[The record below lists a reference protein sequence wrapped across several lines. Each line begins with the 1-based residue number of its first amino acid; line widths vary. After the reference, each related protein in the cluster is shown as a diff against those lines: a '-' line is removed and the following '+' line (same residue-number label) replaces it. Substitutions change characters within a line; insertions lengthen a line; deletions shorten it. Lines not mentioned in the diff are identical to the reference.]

1 MIVHGRFLQH
11 LVEFI
16 AILHLSIQGHFL
28 CNAVC
33 MESEAEALLQFKG
46 GLNDLTNRL
55 SSWERGEDC
64 CQWNGVGCNTSTG
77 HVISLD
83 LFCANS
89 LHKLQGHLSS
99 SLLELPYLS
108 SLNLSGNDFMQSQV
122 PSFLGTMRSLKH
134 LDLSNANFKGN
145 LPKETLGNLSHL
157 ESLNLSG
164 NDYSLQVNNL
174 KWLRGLSSLKTL
186 DLSGVVLGSSTA
198 NDWFLDISMLLSLV
212 TLRLSGCQLHKL
224 PPSSEV
230 NFDSLITL
238 DLSFN
243 YFGDTI
249 PDWLFENCH
258 NLQHLNLSHNHFR
271 GPIPDSVGR
280 LMSLVTLDLS
290 NNQLIGSIPSTL
302 GNGHT
307 QNPLLK
313 ELHLSNNQLNG
324 SLDGSLERSLGQL
337 SQLVV
342 LKLAWNK
349 LEGNITSA
357 HLANFNNL
365 KVLDLSF
372 NSIRMNRF
380 EQKEKRITLH
390 VSKNWIPP
398 FQLETIGLGFCELG
412 PQFPMWIQTQKNFSY
427 VDISDAGIFDIV
439 PDWFW
444 DFSPTIEYMNLSS
457 NELRG
462 CEHDFSQKFK
472 LETLDLS
479 NNNFSCPLPRLPP
492 NLRTLNLATNSFHG
506 NISRVCEM
514 LGVNNSLGF
523 LDLSSNKLSGN
534 IPNCWSYGGNM
545 IILNLGKNTFS
556 GPIPDSLGSL
566 TSLHILSMQE
576 NNLYGK
582 IPDSLK
588 NLQVVTILDLGGNR
602 LSGPIPYW
610 IGGEMHILKS
620 LILRNNYFEENIPI
634 TLCMLKSLKILDL
647 SGNKLTGAIP
657 PCVFEAMA
665 TEESLND
672 FSYMEYQTIKGSLSM
687 YQFRSSP
694 WFLNALDLSSNLLTE
709 EIPLQITELVVL
721 VALNLSRNQLVGSIP
736 YGIGEMR
743 YLEFLDFSRNHLSC
757 VIPSSMLR
765 LHFLSALNLSYN
777 NLSGKIPHGFQ
788 FDTFDVSSYE
798 GNPDLCGNPL
808 IQECSTNIS
817 FEDMHCIDS
826 EGSNNRER
834 ENDEHEDNV
843 GTNAFY
849 ISMVIGFITGF
860 WVFWGSLFLIT
871 PWRYAYFR
879 FLSSTHDWIYCCRI
893 NR

>member
-64 CQWNGVGCNTSTG
+64 CQWNGAGCNTSTG

-83 LFCANS
+83 LFSANS

-122 PSFLGTMRSLKH
+122 PSFIGTMRSLKH

-249 PDWLFENCH
+249 PDWLFENCP
-258 NLQHLNLSHNHFR
+258 NLQHLNLKNNELQ
-271 GPIPDSVGR
+271 GPIPDSIGR
-280 LMSLVTLDLS
+280 LLSLVTLDLS
-290 NNQLIGSIPSTL
+290 NNQLIGSIPSKL
-302 GNGHT
+302 GIGHA

-324 SLDGSLERSLGQL
+324 SLERSLGQL

-342 LKLAWNK
+342 LELAWNK

-372 NSIRMNRF
+372 NSITMNER
-380 EQKEKRITLH
+380 KEKSITVH

-412 PQFPMWIQTQKNFSY
+412 PQFPKWIQTQKNFSY
-427 VDISDAGIFDIV
+427 VDMSDAGIFDSV

-444 DFSPTIEYMNLSS
+444 DLSTITEYMNLSY
-457 NELRG
+457 NHLRG
-462 CEHDFSQKFK
+462 CAHDFSQKIK
-472 LETLDLS
+472 LERLDLS
-479 NNNFSCPLPRLPP
+479 NNNFSCPLPHLPP
-492 NLRTLNLATNSFHG
+492 NIRILNLATNSFYG
-506 NISRVCEM
+506 NISGVCDM
-514 LGVNNSLGF
+514 LGVNNSLGV
-523 LDLSSNKLSGN
+523 LDLSTNNLSGN
-534 IPNCWSYGGNM
+534 IPNCWTHGKNM
-545 IILNLGKNTFS
+545 IILNLENNSFS
-556 GPIPDSLGSL
+556 GSIPDSLGSL
-566 TSLHILSMQE
+566 TSLHTLSM
-576 NNLYGK
+576 
-582 IPDSLK
+582 
-588 NLQVVTILDLGGNR
+588 NR
-602 LSGPIPYW
+602 
-610 IGGEMHILKS
+610 
-620 LILRNNYFEENIPI
+620 
-634 TLCMLKSLKILDL
+634 
-647 SGNKLTGAIP
+647 
-657 PCVFEAMA
+657 
-665 TEESLND
+665 
-672 FSYMEYQTIKGSLSM
+672 
-687 YQFRSSP
+687 
-694 WFLNALDLSSNLLTE
+694 
-709 EIPLQITELVVL
+709 
-721 VALNLSRNQLVGSIP
+721 
-736 YGIGEMR
+736 
-743 YLEFLDFSRNHLSC
+743 
-757 VIPSSMLR
+757 
-765 LHFLSALNLSYN
+765 N
-777 NLSGKIPHGFQ
+777 NLSGKIPETLKGCHGLIVLNLGHNRFWGPIPAWIGVEMEILKALVLGGNS
-788 FDTFDVSSYE
+788 FE
-798 GNPDLCGNPL
+798 GNIP
-808 IQECSTNIS
+808 ST
-817 FEDMHCIDS
+817 
-826 EGSNNRER
+826 
-834 ENDEHEDNV
+834 
-843 GTNAFY
+843 
-849 ISMVIGFITGF
+849 
-860 WVFWGSLFLIT
+860 
-871 PWRYAYFR
+871 
-879 FLSSTHDWIYCCRI
+879 
-893 NR
+893 